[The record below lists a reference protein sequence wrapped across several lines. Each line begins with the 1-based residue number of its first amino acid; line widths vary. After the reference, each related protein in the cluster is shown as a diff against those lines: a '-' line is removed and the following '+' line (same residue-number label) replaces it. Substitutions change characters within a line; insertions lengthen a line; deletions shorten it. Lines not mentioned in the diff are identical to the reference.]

1 MAVYTAVSD
10 DALEGLL
17 ARYDI
22 GGRVALRPI
31 AEGVE
36 NSNFR
41 LETTTGRYILTIY
54 EKRVDPADLPFFLG
68 LMDHLA
74 SRAIA
79 CPVPIHDRH
88 GQSLQTLCG
97 KPAAIVSFLDGH
109 SPRRIDAARC
119 RALGAALAALHAAV
133 QDFRGHRANALSV
146 ASWRPL
152 FEACSA
158 SPTPMPEGLAE
169 LVAPT
174 LDTLEAGWPRD
185 LPAGVIHADLFPDN
199 VFFAGD
205 AVTGVID
212 FYFACNDVF
221 AYDVAICLNAWCF
234 EPLGD
239 YNLTKGR
246 AFLQGYLA
254 VRPLAAAEIE
264 ALPTLATGAAMRFLL
279 TRLFDWLNQVEGAL
293 VKPKD
298 PMEYAKKLAFHKR
311 AQGPDAYGLD

>member
-1 MAVYTAVSD
+1 MAVYTSVPD
-10 DALEGLL
+10 DALDALL
-17 ARYDI
+17 ARYAI
-22 GGRVALRPI
+22 GDRVVLEPI
-31 AEGVE
+31 ADGVE
-36 NSNFR
+36 NSNFK
-41 LETTTGRYILTIY
+41 LLTTRGRYILTIY
-54 EKRVDPADLPFFLG
+54 EKRVDPADLPFFLA

-74 SRAIA
+74 ARAIA

-88 GQSLQTLCG
+88 GSSLQTLCG
-97 KPAAIVSFLDGH
+97 KPAAIVSYLEGH
-109 SPRRIDAARC
+109 SPRRVDAARC
-119 RALGAALAALHAAV
+119 RALGATLAGLHIAV
-133 QDFRGHRANALSV
+133 ADFTGYRANALSV

-152 FEACSA
+152 LAACKA
-158 SPTPMPEGLAE
+158 SPTPLPEGLAS
-169 LVAPT
+169 LVEPA
-174 LDTLEAGWPRD
+174 LEALDAAWPCD

-212 FYFACNDVF
+212 FYFACNDLF

-234 EPLGD
+234 EPRGD

-254 VRPLAAAEIE
+254 VRPLGAAEID

-279 TRLFDWLNQVEGAL
+279 TRLYDWLNQVEGAL

-298 PMEYAKKLAFHKR
+298 PMEYARKLAFHR
-311 AQGPDAYGLD
+311 RVRGAGDYGLD